1 MKITEVT
8 MTPALASK
16 LLQGNTGNRNLG
28 QQRIT
33 AMAADIAS
41 GNWRPDGTP
50 IRVSKSGKLLDG
62 QHRLSAIIR
71 AGCDVPVILIEDLDE
86 DTQLVI
92 DSGRARTFNDY
103 LVVRGYP
110 DHLTAATLTSLLWR
124 WEHGVIN
131 FEAGQ
136 GEWKTRPIAT
146 LTNLWE
152 LFEQREPDIHHAMA
166 VARRASK
173 YVRLSR
179 SVLGVGYIVCSDIDR
194 DDASDFFAQL
204 EGSQPPDN
212 AAATLIRV
220 MNARAANPSIQT
232 DQVFQL
238 AFLFKA
244 WNAYR
249 EGRRISIL
257 RWGRGGK
264 NRERFPLP
272 A

>member
-16 LLQGNTGNRNLG
+16 LLQGNTENRYLN

-33 AMAADIAS
+33 AIAADIAS
-41 GNWRPDGTP
+41 DKWRPDGSP
-50 IRVSKSGKLLDG
+50 IRKSRSGKLLDG

-71 AGCDVPVILIEDLDE
+71 AGRDVPVVLIEDLD
-86 DTQLVI
+86 DDSVLVI
-92 DSGRARTFNDY
+92 DSGKARSFNDY

-110 DHLTAATLTSLLWR
+110 DHLTAATATSLLWR
-124 WEHGVIN
+124 WEHGVIS

-136 GEWKTRPIAT
+136 GDWKVRPIAT
-146 LTNLWE
+146 LTQLWE
-152 LFEQREPDIHHAMA
+152 LFTERETDIHHAMA

-179 SVLGVGYIVCSDIDR
+179 SVLAVGYIVCSDIAVE
-194 DDASDFFAQL
+194 DASDFFAQL
-204 EGSQPPDN
+204 QGDQSPDN

-220 MNARAANPSIQT
+220 MNARSADPSIQT
-232 DQVFQL
+232 DQTFQL

-249 EGRRISIL
+249 EGRHISIL
-257 RWGRGGK
+257 RWMRGGK
-264 NRERFPLP
+264 NREKFPMP
-272 A
+272 S